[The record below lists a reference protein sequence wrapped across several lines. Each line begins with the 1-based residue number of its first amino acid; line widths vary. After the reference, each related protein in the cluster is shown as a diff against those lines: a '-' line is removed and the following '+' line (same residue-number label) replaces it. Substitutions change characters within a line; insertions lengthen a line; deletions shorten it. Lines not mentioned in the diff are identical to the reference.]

1 MDPCDGLVVVHLAN
15 QIRLIPGDDNGY
27 ILRVGGMHTTNFLI
41 NLIVIVRGGNR
52 SDLELIWI
60 GAL

>member
-1 MDPCDGLVVVHLAN
+1 MDPCDGLVVVHLAH

-27 ILRVGGMHTTNFLI
+27 ILRVGGRHTTNFLI
-41 NLIVIVRGGNR
+41 NLIVRGGNR
-52 SDLELIWI
+52 PDLELIWI